1 MMRPFMS
8 SLRTVTAAKRLFQS
22 SAEILRFCVQ
32 ALSQQAEPQYVLK
45 VLAINSN
52 ALWCCHSISCDRP
65 CSSCAAD
72 RWCLQVHTSLGA
84 MLVVAS

>member
-32 ALSQQAEPQYVLK
+32 ALSQQAEPHYVK
-45 VLAINSN
+45 KMLAINSN
-52 ALWCCHSISCDRP
+52 AL
-65 CSSCAAD
+65 
-72 RWCLQVHTSLGA
+72 
-84 MLVVAS
+84 